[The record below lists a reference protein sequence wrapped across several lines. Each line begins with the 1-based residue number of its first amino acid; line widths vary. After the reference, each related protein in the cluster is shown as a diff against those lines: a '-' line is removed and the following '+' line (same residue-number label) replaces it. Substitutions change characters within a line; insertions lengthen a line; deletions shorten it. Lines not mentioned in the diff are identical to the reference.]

1 MVKGYKRRRGAAGI
15 TAAEPKRV
23 SGGGAVPPRSR
34 VKLCVCRFVESG
46 DVRPYSAE
54 RRRGPRKSASKAS
67 GFWGNRSDADLYI
80 LYGRTSHGQKVFERY
95 GKVISKVCKKLL
107 WFVVLS
113 PGIFLRRHRVKFVW
127 SRTKINHEK
136 GKNLH
141 FKARVLA

>member
-54 RRRGPRKSASKAS
+54 R
-67 GFWGNRSDADLYI
+67 SDADLYI
-80 LYGRTSHGQKVFERY
+80 LYGHTSHGQRVFAGHLKVVLR
-95 GKVISKVCKKLL
+95 SCKKSLDL
-107 WFVVLS
+107 DVC
-113 PGIFLRRHRVKFVW
+113 
-127 SRTKINHEK
+127 
-136 GKNLH
+136 
-141 FKARVLA
+141 

>member
-54 RRRGPRKSASKAS
+54 R
-67 GFWGNRSDADLYI
+67 SDADLYI
-80 LYGRTSHGQKVFERY
+80 YTGARRMVRGYTESIA
-95 GKVISKVCKKLL
+95 KVISMSCKIKVSILKSCIDDLL
-107 WFVVLS
+107 FGDLLFKVKHPKQEEIFCMFLTNIFFCYILTLS
-113 PGIFLRRHRVKFVW
+113 LRPI
-127 SRTKINHEK
+127 TI
-136 GKNLH
+136 
-141 FKARVLA
+141 

>member
-23 SGGGAVPPRSR
+23 SGGGAVPPRRR

-80 LYGRTSHGQKVFERY
+80 YYTGARRMVKGYTESIA
-95 GKVISKVCKKLL
+95 KVISMSCK
-107 WFVVLS
+107 S
-113 PGIFLRRHRVKFVW
+113 EYI
-127 SRTKINHEK
+127 KI
-136 GKNLH
+136 LY
-141 FKARVLA
+141 R